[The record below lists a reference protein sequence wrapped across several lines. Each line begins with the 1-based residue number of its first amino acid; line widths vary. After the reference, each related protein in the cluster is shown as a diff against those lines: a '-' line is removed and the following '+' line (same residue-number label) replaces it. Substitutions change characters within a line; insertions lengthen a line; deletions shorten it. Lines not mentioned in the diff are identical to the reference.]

1 MTTPPVRLRVLLRER
16 HWQTY
21 RTFSAEY
28 DKAAKQVD
36 ASLIGAGPSRA
47 QLHRWTSGEVK
58 GLPYPDHCRVL
69 EKMFPGWSAEQLFEP
84 VTDDQAVPVA
94 SVPAPVPNGDDAV
107 VSDRPAVADSGSW
120 GTSIAGNIVELS
132 IRLDIDIDA
141 DGWSRLVYHHE
152 LLNLSD
158 KPLTRI
164 ARELWF
170 ENTNGPLTI
179 TPTPDCER
187 RLMIQRVHDTANLSK
202 FACQI
207 SPPLQTGESAIVG
220 FTCEGGQFVDD
231 HYWRQAITRH
241 VRHYAI
247 RVRQQGAGQLV
258 RCTAIEEHPDG
269 AENSAD
275 ADLVWDYDGDDV
287 IISLTR
293 EHLRP
298 SQAVTLRWDV
308 PHEPA

>member
-1 MTTPPVRLRVLLRER
+1 M
-16 HWQTY
+16 
-21 RTFSAEY
+21 
-28 DKAAKQVD
+28 
-36 ASLIGAGPSRA
+36 
-47 QLHRWTSGEVK
+47 
-58 GLPYPDHCRVL
+58 
-69 EKMFPGWSAEQLFEP
+69 
-84 VTDDQAVPVA
+84 
-94 SVPAPVPNGDDAV
+94 
-107 VSDRPAVADSGSW
+107 
-120 GTSIAGNIVELS
+120 
-132 IRLDIDIDA
+132 
-141 DGWSRLVYHHE
+141 
-152 LLNLSD
+152 
-158 KPLTRI
+158 KPLPRI

-231 HYWRQAITRH
+231 HYWRQAINRH

-247 RVRQQGAGQLV
+247 RVRQRGAGQLV

-308 PHEPA
+308 PHESA